1 MNPFA
6 IITLLIVDDEAEI
19 RSGLRSIIPWEDY
32 SVSVIGTAASGAEAL
47 DKIRYYEPDIV
58 ITDIQMPGMSGLE
71 LVRRAKKEQFDC
83 SFVMLSGYDEF
94 EYARTAIKYGVKEYL
109 LKPISIK
116 DLTELI
122 NNLKEDI
129 LSKRDIHSD
138 RLSTLHMLRKAQ
150 ISIRKYN
157 LIPQLLR
164 GELTGSELEK
174 VILDYSLPIRD
185 RESCIVLIQ
194 AFSANPNTE
203 ENTESN
209 LALVPLKESLEQALS
224 GSSVLVAEYPPAGLL
239 LLVNHPFSAPDGST
253 LKELLAEHIE
263 KESDSEGKIR
273 IVAAIGKS
281 VPSLLSIPS
290 SFKEARHI
298 ITWHIYPETGPV
310 LESTAISVE
319 QPPIV
324 MPGNEILE
332 AILKDNPEEILCQ
345 FNAYLE
351 KLMTTPAPPPSYIY
365 SMCNYL
371 VITLQS
377 QLAKHLDGL
386 PKSYTGNSFAT
397 LQSLNSMEEIRS
409 FMCKILCVFA
419 EELSVSRAVK
429 SDPLIEKAIDYIN
442 KNLLKNPRTED
453 VCTYLGL
460 SKSYF
465 STYFKNKT
473 QLNFRDYTLDLKIN
487 YAQEQLKFAEHTP
500 GEVSILLGY
509 EDYRSFSRAFK
520 ARTGLTPTDF
530 QKQYT
535 SEERSPQ

>member
-6 IITLLIVDDEAEI
+6 TITLLIVDDEAEI

-32 SVSVIGTAASGAEAL
+32 SVSVIGTAANGAEAL

-58 ITDIQMPGMSGLE
+58 ITDIQMPGMNGLQ
-71 LVRRAKKEQFDC
+71 LVQRAKKEQFDC
-83 SFVMLSGYDEF
+83 SFVILSGYDEF
-94 EYARTAIKYGVKEYL
+94 EYARTAIKYGVREYL

-122 NNLKEDI
+122 RNLKEDI
-129 LSKRDIHSD
+129 LSKRDMHSD
-138 RLSTLHMLRKAQ
+138 RLSTLHKLRTAQ
-150 ISIRKYN
+150 ISIRKFN
-157 LIPQLLR
+157 LIPQLLQ
-164 GELTGSELEK
+164 GELTSAELDK
-174 VILDYSLPIRD
+174 VIKDYSLPIRD
-185 RESCIVLIQ
+185 KESCIVLIQ
-194 AFSANPNTE
+194 AFSSNPGTE
-203 ENTESN
+203 ENIESN
-209 LALVPLKESLEQALS
+209 LALVSLKKSLEQTLS
-224 GSSVLVAEYPPAGLL
+224 SSSVLVAEYSPVGLL
-239 LLVNHPFSAPDGST
+239 LLVNLPFSAPNGST
-253 LKELLAEHIE
+253 LNEMLADHIKKEAGDQE
-263 KESDSEGKIR
+263 KYSIA
-273 IVAAIGKS
+273 AAIGKP
-281 VPSLLSIPS
+281 VPSLLSISS

-310 LESTAISVE
+310 LESNAIRLE

-332 AILKDNPEEILCQ
+332 AILKDKPDEIVSQ
-345 FNAYLE
+345 FHVYLD
-351 KLMTTPAPPPSYIY
+351 KLITTPAPPPSYIY

-371 VITLQS
+371 IITLQS
-377 QLAKHLDGL
+377 QLSRYLDGL

-397 LQSLNSMEEIRS
+397 LQSLNSLEEIRS
-409 FMCKILCVFA
+409 FICRILCVFA

-442 KNLLKNPRTED
+442 KNLLKNPKTED

-473 QLNFRDYTLDLKIN
+473 KLNFRDYTLDLKIN

-535 SEERSPQ
+535 AEERSLQ

>member
-6 IITLLIVDDEAEI
+6 IITLLIVDDEAQI
-19 RSGLRSIIPWEDY
+19 RSGLRSIIPWENY

-83 SFVMLSGYDEF
+83 SFVILSGYDEF

-122 NNLKEDI
+122 SSLKEDI
-129 LSKRDIHSD
+129 LSKRDMHSD
-138 RLSTLHMLRKAQ
+138 RLSTLHKLRTAQ
-150 ISIRKYN
+150 ISIRKFN

-164 GELTGSELEK
+164 GELNSTELDQ
-174 VILDYSLPIRD
+174 VIMDYSLPIRD
-185 RESCIVLIQ
+185 KESCIVLIQ
-194 AFSANPNTE
+194 AFSSTPDAE
-203 ENTESN
+203 DAAESD

-224 GSSVLVAEYPPAGLL
+224 GSNVLVSEYSPAGLL
-239 LLVNHPFSAPDGST
+239 LMVNLPFTAPDGST
-253 LKELLAEHIE
+253 LKEMLAEHIKKGGE
-263 KESDSEGKIR
+263 KDGTVR
-273 IVAAIGKS
+273 MVAAIGKPVS
-281 VPSLLSIPS
+281 SLLSIPA
-290 SFKEARHI
+290 SFKDARHI
-298 ITWHIYPETGPV
+298 ITWHIYPETGSV
-310 LESTAISVE
+310 LESAAIKTE
-319 QPPIV
+319 QPPII

-332 AILKDNPEEILCQ
+332 AILKDNPKEILCQ
-345 FNAYLE
+345 FNAYIE
-351 KLMTTPAPPPSYIY
+351 KLMTAPAPPPSYIY

-377 QLAKHLDGL
+377 QLSRHLDGL

-397 LQSLNSMEEIRS
+397 LQSLSSLEEIRS
-409 FMCKILCVFA
+409 FMCRILCVFA

-453 VCTYLGL
+453 VCSYLGL

-535 SEERSPQ
+535 AEERSSQ